1 MAISWVRISV
11 FLIAGRRST
20 GEGVLVWAVS
30 QLNRR
35 FKFQSHSITRLSLVF
50 FKGQQTIIDEVVY
63 NGKINKFAFLYGII
77 FQSAPLHRSTN

>member
-1 MAISWVRISV
+1 V

-20 GEGVLVWAVS
+20 GECVWVWAVS

-50 FKGQQTIIDEVVY
+50 YKGQQTIIDEVVY
-63 NGKINKFAFLYGII
+63 NGKINNFAFLYGII
-77 FQSAPLHRSTN
+77 FQSAPCHRSTN